1 MSEENSKNGALAGI
15 KVVDLTRVLSGP
27 YATQILADHGAEVIK
42 VEPPL
47 GDEVR
52 DWGPPFYEGDA
63 SYFIG
68 LNRNK
73 RSIGIDLRQ
82 KEGQDVLLRLLEE
95 ADIVFENFKTGQM
108 EKFGLGYED
117 VLKEKF
123 PKLIYCRIS
132 GYGADGPLGGFPG
145 YDAVIQSAAGWFSVN
160 GTSDSGPT
168 RVGIPM
174 VDMGKGLYSTIAMLM
189 ALEERS
195 RSGQGQFI
203 DMTLYDCAVSLL
215 HPYLANY
222 LLSDKIPQ
230 ITGNQHPN
238 IAPYDKYPTKSGD
251 IYIACGNNRQFL
263 GLCEVLGQPELADDP
278 RFKDNGDRSQ
288 NRDALTDVLRLAMVN
303 EDGEDLCARLLAK
316 NVPAGPVN
324 DIAQV
329 MSHPHTAHRS
339 MDAKLDW
346 YRGAGTPIKF
356 SRTPGALKSPPPKFG
371 VHSREILAAHG
382 YSEGDIERMI
392 ADGILVEERRK

>member
-117 VLKEKF
+117 ILKEKF

-174 VDMGKGLYSTIAMLM
+174 VDMGTGLYSTIAMLM

-263 GLCEVLGQPELADDP
+263 GLCEVLGQAELADDP

-288 NRDALTDVLRLAMVN
+288 NRDVLTDVLRLAMVN

-371 VHSREILAAHG
+371 VHSREIMAAHG
-382 YSEGDIERMI
+382 YTEGDIERMF

>member
-1 MSEENSKNGALAGI
+1 MNEENSNIGALSGI
-15 KVVDLTRVLSGP
+15 KVIDLTRVLSGP
-27 YATQILADHGAEVIK
+27 YATQILADHGAEVLK

-73 RSIGIDLRQ
+73 RSIGIDLR
-82 KEGQDVLLRLLEE
+82 KPGGRAILLRLLEE

-117 VLKEKF
+117 VLKNKF

-160 GTSDSGPT
+160 GTADSGPT

-174 VDMGKGLYSTIAMLM
+174 VDMGTGLYSTIAMLM

-195 RSGQGQFI
+195 RSGKGQFI
-203 DMTLYDCAVSLL
+203 DMALYDCAVSLL

-230 ITGNQHPN
+230 VTGNQHPN
-238 IAPYDKYPTKSGD
+238 IAPYDKYPTKTGD
-251 IYIACGNNRQFL
+251 IYIACGNNRQFF
-263 GLCEVLGQPELADDP
+263 GLCEVLNQPELAEDP

-288 NRDALTDVLRLAMVN
+288 NREVLTDVLRLAMVN
-303 EDGEDLCARLLAK
+303 EDGEDLCARLLAN
-316 NVPAGPVN
+316 NVPAGAVN

-339 MDAKLDW
+339 MNAELDW

-356 SRTPGALKSPPPKFG
+356 SRTPGSLQSPPPKFG
-371 VHSREILAAHG
+371 IHSREILLAHG
-382 YSEGDIERMI
+382 YSEAEIEGMVV
-392 ADGILVEERRK
+392 DGVVVEERRK

>member
-1 MSEENSKNGALAGI
+1 MSDKNTKNGALSGI
-15 KVVDLTRVLSGP
+15 KIVDLTRVLSGP
-27 YATQILADHGAEVIK
+27 YATQILADHGAEVLK

-73 RSIGIDLRQ
+73 RSIGIDLR
-82 KEGQDVLLRLLEE
+82 KPEGRVILMRLLED

-117 VLKEKF
+117 VLKKEF

-160 GTSDSGPT
+160 GTADSGPT

-174 VDMGKGLYSTIAMLM
+174 VDMGTGLYSTIAMLM

-195 RSGQGQFI
+195 RSGKGQFI

-238 IAPYDKYPTKSGD
+238 IAPYDKYPTKTGD

-263 GLCEVLGQPELADDP
+263 GLCQVLDQPELADDP

-303 EDGEDLCARLLAK
+303 EDGEDLCSRLLAN
-316 NVPAGPVN
+316 NVPAGAVN

-339 MDAKLDW
+339 MNAELDW

-356 SRTPGALKSPPPKFG
+356 SRTPGSLKSPPPKFG
-371 VHSREILAAHG
+371 VHSREIMLAHG
-382 YSEGDIERMI
+382 YSEGEIERMI
-392 ADGILVEERRK
+392 GDGVVVEERRK

>member
-82 KEGQDVLLRLLEE
+82 KEGRDVLLRLLEE

-174 VDMGKGLYSTIAMLM
+174 VDMGTGLYSTIAMLM

-263 GLCEVLGQPELADDP
+263 GLCEVLGQAELADDP

-288 NRDALTDVLRLAMVN
+288 NRDVLTDVLRLAMVN

-371 VHSREILAAHG
+371 VHSREIMAAHG

>member
-1 MSEENSKNGALAGI
+1 MSDKNTKNGALSGI
-15 KVVDLTRVLSGP
+15 KFVDLSRVLSGP
-27 YATQILADHGAEVIK
+27 YATQILADHGAEVLK
-42 VEPPL
+42 GEPPL

-73 RSIGIDLRQ
+73 RSIGIDLR
-82 KEGQDVLLRLLEE
+82 KPEGRVILMRLLED

-117 VLKEKF
+117 VLKKEF

-160 GTSDSGPT
+160 GTADSGPT

-174 VDMGKGLYSTIAMLM
+174 VDMGTGLYSTIAMLM

-195 RSGQGQFI
+195 RSGKGQFI

-238 IAPYDKYPTKSGD
+238 IAPYDKYPTKTGD

-263 GLCEVLGQPELADDP
+263 GLCQVLDQPELADDP

-303 EDGEDLCARLLAK
+303 EDGEDLCSRLLAN
-316 NVPAGPVN
+316 NVPAGAVN

-339 MDAKLDW
+339 MNAELDW

-356 SRTPGALKSPPPKFG
+356 SRTPGSLKSPPPKFG
-371 VHSREILAAHG
+371 VHSREIMLAHG
-382 YSEGDIERMI
+382 YSEGEIERMI
-392 ADGILVEERRK
+392 GDGVVVEERRK

>member
-1 MSEENSKNGALAGI
+1 MSDKNTKNGALSGI
-15 KVVDLTRVLSGP
+15 KIVDLTRVLSGP
-27 YATQILADHGAEVIK
+27 YATQILADHGAEVLK

-73 RSIGIDLRQ
+73 RSIGIDLR
-82 KEGQDVLLRLLEE
+82 KPKGRVILMRLLED

-117 VLKEKF
+117 VLKKEF

-160 GTSDSGPT
+160 GTADSGPT

-174 VDMGKGLYSTIAMLM
+174 VDMGTGLYSTIAMLM

-195 RSGQGQFI
+195 RSGKGQFI

-222 LLSDKIPQ
+222 LLSDKVPQ
-230 ITGNQHPN
+230 VTGNQHPN
-238 IAPYDKYPTKSGD
+238 IAPYDKYPTKTGD

-263 GLCEVLGQPELADDP
+263 GLCQVLDQPELADDP

-303 EDGEDLCARLLAK
+303 EDGEDLCARLLAN
-316 NVPAGPVN
+316 NVPAGAVN

-339 MDAKLDW
+339 MNAELDW

-356 SRTPGALKSPPPKFG
+356 SRTPGSLKSPPPKFG
-371 VHSREILAAHG
+371 VHSREIMLAHG
-382 YSEGDIERMI
+382 YSEGEIERMI
-392 ADGILVEERRK
+392 GDGVVVEERRK

>member
-82 KEGQDVLLRLLEE
+82 KEGRDVLLRLLEE

-174 VDMGKGLYSTIAMLM
+174 VDMGTGLYSTIAMLM

-215 HPYLANY
+215 HPYLTNY

-263 GLCEVLGQPELADDP
+263 GLCEVLGQAELADDP

-288 NRDALTDVLRLAMVN
+288 NRDVLTDVLRLAMVN

-371 VHSREILAAHG
+371 VHSREIMAAHG
-382 YSEGDIERMI
+382 YTEGDIERMI
-392 ADGILVEERRK
+392 ADGILVEKRRK

>member
-117 VLKEKF
+117 ILKEKF

-174 VDMGKGLYSTIAMLM
+174 VDMGTGLYSTIAMLM

-263 GLCEVLGQPELADDP
+263 GLCEVLGQAELADDP

-288 NRDALTDVLRLAMVN
+288 NRDVLTDVLRLAMVN

-371 VHSREILAAHG
+371 VHSREIMAAHG

>member
-1 MSEENSKNGALAGI
+1 MSDKNTKNGALSGI
-15 KVVDLTRVLSGP
+15 KIVDLTRVLSGP
-27 YATQILADHGAEVIK
+27 YATQILADHGAEVLK

-73 RSIGIDLRQ
+73 RSIGIDLR
-82 KEGQDVLLRLLEE
+82 KPEGKVILMRLLED

-117 VLKEKF
+117 VLKKEF

-160 GTSDSGPT
+160 GTADSGPT

-174 VDMGKGLYSTIAMLM
+174 VDMGTGLYSTIAMLM

-195 RSGQGQFI
+195 RSGKGQFI
-203 DMTLYDCAVSLL
+203 DMALYDCAVSLL

-222 LLSDKIPQ
+222 LLSDKVPQ
-230 ITGNQHPN
+230 VTGNQHPN
-238 IAPYDKYPTKSGD
+238 IAPYDKYPTKTGD

-263 GLCEVLGQPELADDP
+263 GLCQVLDQPELADDP

-303 EDGEDLCARLLAK
+303 EDGEDLCARLLAN
-316 NVPAGPVN
+316 NVPAGAVN

-339 MDAKLDW
+339 MNAELDW

-356 SRTPGALKSPPPKFG
+356 SRTPGSLKSPPPKFG
-371 VHSREILAAHG
+371 VHSREIMLAHG
-382 YSEGDIERMI
+382 YSEGEIERMI
-392 ADGILVEERRK
+392 GDGIVVEERRK

>member
-1 MSEENSKNGALAGI
+1 MSDKNTKNGALSGI
-15 KVVDLTRVLSGP
+15 KIVDLTRVLSGP
-27 YATQILADHGAEVIK
+27 YATQILADHGAEVLK

-73 RSIGIDLRQ
+73 RSIGIDLR
-82 KEGQDVLLRLLEE
+82 KPEGRVILMRLLED

-117 VLKEKF
+117 VLKKEF

-160 GTSDSGPT
+160 GTADSGPT

-174 VDMGKGLYSTIAMLM
+174 VDMGTGLYSTIAMLM

-195 RSGQGQFI
+195 RSGKGQFI

-230 ITGNQHPN
+230 VTGNQHPN
-238 IAPYDKYPTKSGD
+238 IAPYDKYPTKTGD

-263 GLCEVLGQPELADDP
+263 GLCQVLDQPELADDP

-303 EDGEDLCARLLAK
+303 EDGEDLCARLLAN
-316 NVPAGPVN
+316 NVPAGAVN

-339 MDAKLDW
+339 MNAELDW

-356 SRTPGALKSPPPKFG
+356 SRTPGSLKSPPPKFG
-371 VHSREILAAHG
+371 VHSREIMLAHG
-382 YSEGDIERMI
+382 YSEGEIERMI
-392 ADGILVEERRK
+392 GDGVVVEERRK